1 MALLRFRAGGQ
12 NPLGNS
18 FLPPPFIK
26 LGTGSSEGIDDM
38 YPPPPA
44 FAGPTPPH
52 QQQPLGDGGGFGAV
66 TQPTYY
72 LPPTFQQQL
81 PLTCSRRCS
90 PRVVVWLWGHCFV
103 LSLGQMSA
111 PLVFFRLSY
120 SLPILRLCVL
130 HIYFTTSQ
138 FLSFPYLRIVKDTAI
153 STNTS
158 IVVSIIYPF
167 WSIGKTFARTLIPA

>member
-18 FLPPPFIK
+18 FLPPPFIKLDYFTSNDLRFACLQNGPTFMALLRFHAGGQSPLGNSFFPPPFIK

-90 PRVVVWLWGHCFV
+90 PRVVV
-103 LSLGQMSA
+103 
-111 PLVFFRLSY
+111 
-120 SLPILRLCVL
+120 
-130 HIYFTTSQ
+130 
-138 FLSFPYLRIVKDTAI
+138 
-153 STNTS
+153 
-158 IVVSIIYPF
+158 
-167 WSIGKTFARTLIPA
+167 